1 MRNAL
6 QSAPVS
12 GRQLKAAP
20 ITHRVPQRRC
30 RQPSGRLPSHAKVHV
45 SSASSSRRDDQRLC
59 QSTASKRQI
68 QTASAG
74 SAAISWSDDEP
85 GMAPVQPVAEVG
97 SKTEGASFLQVS
109 STGNRS
115 YCASLTTVSAA
126 YEQGQMRMDLV
137 CL

>member
-12 GRQLKAAP
+12 GRQLKAAV
-20 ITHRVPQRRC
+20 ITDRVPQRRC
-30 RQPSGRLPSHAKVHV
+30 KQPSGRLPSHAKVHV
-45 SSASSSRRDDQRLC
+45 SSASSRRDDQRLC
-59 QSTASKRQI
+59 RSTVSKRQV